1 MLTQTDVLMLA
12 VLGSSWLVIALL
24 FLAVKAKGDASASW
38 KGAEREIYGQVY
50 GPMEANKFVG
60 VL

>member
-1 MLTQTDVLMLA
+1 MLTQTDVLLLG

-24 FLAVKAKGDASASW
+24 FLAVKAKGSAKASW
-38 KGAEREIYGQVY
+38 VSAEREIYAQVY
-50 GPMEANKFVG
+50 GPMEPSNFVG